1 MTFNTRVRN
10 RLEQLLGT
18 DILRLNDR
26 QYMRNLMKRIY
37 EDQENSLQKRTE
49 TRQVRDRDTADGRQ
63 KRDMWETKTHGR

>member
-1 MTFNTRVRN
+1 MCRVTFNTRVRN

-37 EDQENSLQKRTE
+37 EDQENSLQNRTE
-49 TRQVRDRDTADGRQ
+49 TRQVSETEKRQVGRLRSDR
-63 KRDMWETKTHGR
+63 